1 MLSYCSISLGIYK
14 KLSENSG
21 VNIVEYNIAQIGVKY
36 SICSSLEVETIEEVL
51 DRIIPYVLQ

>member
-1 MLSYCSISLGIYK
+1 MI
-14 KLSENSG
+14 SENSG